1 MRQKYAFIVSI
12 ISCVAIAVT
21 CILYTNWV
29 DNKREASERKSDR
42 QWCELVTF
50 YDNYYQKNP
59 PQSDLAKQ
67 QAALMHARRVS
78 LGCDNK

>member
-1 MRQKYAFIVSI
+1 MHRKYV
-12 ISCVAIAVT
+12 ISMVVISYVLLAGMLIG
-21 CILYTNWV
+21 YTTWV
-29 DNKREASERKSDR
+29 DYKREANERKSDR

-67 QAALMHARRVS
+67 QAILMHARRES